1 MSAAM
6 RPCQD
11 EAPSMIYGRQTTLAL
26 ENFPGGNRSVGN
38 MTDFVRSYAMVKIAA
53 CRANADLGVIDRDRA
68 AAIEAAAREIIDGTH
83 ASQFPLPLVQGGGGT
98 STNMN
103 FNEVIAT
110 RASQILREEGIDALV
125 HPNDH
130 VNASQSTND
139 TYPTAMALALLFMSA
154 PTYEALSDLRA
165 AFLAKAEEFDGQVRL
180 GRTCLQDAVPLT
192 VGQTHRAQAEAITR
206 VLDQLKESIA
216 GLASVS
222 LGGTAVGTGLG
233 APEGYSQLAV
243 DYLSEVSGQQLALSP
258 DFFDSMAHLDPYS
271 AVGSACARAA
281 MVLAKISADFRLL
294 SSGPRG
300 GLGELALPALQKGSS
315 IMPGKVNPVIPELVM
330 QLSFRIRG
338 AAATVDLA
346 VAAGE
351 LELNVMEPVILDA
364 LSSALKDLTDAAR
377 SLGDKCVAGMTWNSD
392 ALQRNLAGS
401 RDLDVRVAAEAGYD
415 RATAV
420 ERERHQASH
429 EMP

>member
-1 MSAAM
+1 
-6 RPCQD
+6 
-11 EAPSMIYGRQTTLAL
+11 
-26 ENFPGGNRSVGN
+26 
-38 MTDFVRSYAMVKIAA
+38 
-53 CRANADLGVIDRDRA
+53 
-68 AAIEAAAREIIDGTH
+68 
-83 ASQFPLPLVQGGGGT
+83 
-98 STNMN
+98 
-103 FNEVIAT
+103 
-110 RASQILREEGIDALV
+110 
-125 HPNDH
+125 
-130 VNASQSTND
+130 
-139 TYPTAMALALLFMSA
+139 LALLFMSA